1 VQKVIRLVSNQGIWI
16 GIVIAAFFVG
26 MGGTYLI
33 FHTGS
38 SDVNEDF
45 NMMMNNQE
53 MMMQDPQFRQQ
64 VMESIT
70 QDPSTMRLWMENT
83 QHAEEMATMMK
94 GNHDFTMEMMFT
106 MIEDPALRLQMIGH
120 LAENPEAM
128 QQMMKMMD
136 SEIQGEGM
144 MMNQDMMDSM
154 MSNMQFNTGA
164 PLTIPMIDGYY
175 NGEKVYFIHTEISD
189 KDIADM
195 MSTMINFP
203 TLHVPDLDDISQD
216 DLGKVYI
223 FTNGITGSGPYGGG
237 PFFFQ
242 IDIFDSVPGMN
253 EYHQFRVP
261 QLVTWNED
269 SNPILLTSIQDLFE
283 AETNGELSIESTDFV
298 VNAPMIVWTSD
309 GATQTASMIQNMFE
323 SMSGVEGE
331 LTFVDKNNYVAIFKL
346 HSDKDMGMMGMS
358 P

>member
-1 VQKVIRLVSNQGIWI
+1 VQKVIRLMSNQGIWI

-26 MGGTYLI
+26 LGSTYLI

-45 NMMMNNQE
+45 NVIE
-53 MMMQDPQFRQQ
+53 
-64 VMESIT
+64 ES
-70 QDPSTMRLWMENT
+70 
-83 QHAEEMATMMK
+83 
-94 GNHDFTMEMMFT
+94 
-106 MIEDPALRLQMIGH
+106 
-120 LAENPEAM
+120 
-128 QQMMKMMD
+128 
-136 SEIQGEGM
+136 
-144 MMNQDMMDSM
+144 SM
-154 MSNMQFNTGA
+154 MSSMQFNTGA

-195 MSTMINFP
+195 MSTMVNFP
-203 TLHVPDLDDISQD
+203 TLYVPDLDDISPD

-283 AETNGELSIESTDFV
+283 AEANGELSIESTNFV
-298 VNAPMIVWTSD
+298 VNAPIIVWTSD
-309 GATQTASMIQNMFE
+309 GTTQTASMIQNMFE

-346 HSDKDMGMMGMS
+346 HSEKDMGMMEMS

>member
-1 VQKVIRLVSNQGIWI
+1 MASQSIWI

-26 MGGTYLI
+26 LGGTYLI

-45 NMMMNNQE
+45 N
-53 MMMQDPQFRQQ
+53 
-64 VMESIT
+64 V
-70 QDPSTMRLWMENT
+70 
-83 QHAEEMATMMK
+83 
-94 GNHDFTMEMMFT
+94 
-106 MIEDPALRLQMIGH
+106 IEQ
-120 LAENPEAM
+120 
-128 QQMMKMMD
+128 
-136 SEIQGEGM
+136 S
-144 MMNQDMMDSM
+144 SM
-154 MSNMQFNTGA
+154 MSNMQFNTDV

-189 KDIADM
+189 KDIASM
-195 MSTMINFP
+195 MTSMVNFP
-203 TLHVPDLDDISQD
+203 TLYVPDLDDTSPN

-242 IDIFDSVPGMN
+242 IDIFDSVPGMD
-253 EYHQFRVP
+253 EYNQFRVP

-269 SNPILLTSIQDLFE
+269 SNPILLTSIEDLFE
-283 AETNGELSIESTDFV
+283 AEANGELSIESTDFV

-309 GATQTASMIQNMFE
+309 GTKQTASMIPRMFE

-331 LTFVDKNNYVAIFKL
+331 LTFVDENNYVAIFKL
-346 HSDKDMGMMGMS
+346 HSEKDMGMMGMN
-358 P
+358 

>member
-1 VQKVIRLVSNQGIWI
+1 MVNQPIWI

-26 MGGTYLI
+26 LGSTYLI

-38 SDVNEDF
+38 SDVNADF
-45 NMMMNNQE
+45 NMMENAQHAQE
-53 MMMQDPQFRQQ
+53 MAVMMN
-64 VMESIT
+64 E
-70 QDPSTMRLWMENT
+70 
-83 QHAEEMATMMK
+83 
-94 GNHDFTMEMMFT
+94 NHDFTMKMMSV

-128 QQMMKMMD
+128 QQMMKMAD
-136 SEIQGEGM
+136 SGIEEQGMAMNQGM
-144 MMNQDMMDSM
+144 MDFMT
-154 MSNMQFNTGA
+154 SNMQFNTDV

-189 KDIADM
+189 KDIAGM
-195 MSTMINFP
+195 MTSMVNFP
-203 TLHVPDLDDISQD
+203 TLYVPDLDDISQD

-223 FTNGITGSGPYGGG
+223 FTNGIAGSGPYGGG

-242 IDIFDSVPGMN
+242 IDIFDSVPGMD
-253 EYHQFRVP
+253 EYNQFRVP

-269 SNPILLTSIQDLFE
+269 SNPTLLTSIEDLFE
-283 AETNGELSIESTDFV
+283 AEANGELSIELTDFV
-298 VNAPMIVWTSD
+298 VNAPMVVWTSD
-309 GATQTASMIQNMFE
+309 DGTIQTASMIQNMFE

-331 LTFVDKNNYVAIFKL
+331 LTFVNENNYVAIFKL
-346 HSDKDMGMMGMS
+346 HSEKGMSMMGMS